1 MIDNHDVHNNI
12 EESVIA
18 KSTGEQEEEDIA
30 VKDAAL
36 YNVLNSKKK
45 MTKQEAGYREQQPK
59 NEKETNNK
67 YSSKNNNQA
76 CIKCKFNLPDEKNC
90 HIVGGQINNEY
101 GISKFF
107 SPKGDGM
114 LPGDIVWD
122 FIKKTGRKLEYEEG
136 HVIGKGAEGFQC
148 KDCKYYMHASRC
160 LLIKG
165 TAFMPEMSCAFVVKT
180 NNGTEV

>member
-1 MIDNHDVHNNI
+1 MIDNNDGDNNI

-18 KSTGEQEEEDIA
+18 KSTGKQEEEDIVA
-30 VKDAAL
+30 KDAAL

-45 MTKQEAGYREQQPK
+45 MTKQEAGYREQDGRK
-59 NEKETNNK
+59 ANN
-67 YSSKNNNQA
+67 SNHNNNHNHA
-76 CIKCKFNLPDEKNC
+76 CTKCKFNLPDEKNC
-90 HIVGGQINNEY
+90 HIVEGGINNQY
-101 GISKFF
+101 GISNFF

-136 HVIGKGAEGFQC
+136 HVIGKGGEGFQC
-148 KDCKYYMHASRC
+148 KDCKYYMYANRC

-165 TAFMPEMSCAFVVKT
+165 GAFMPEMSCAFVVKID
-180 NNGTEV
+180 NGTEV

>member
-1 MIDNHDVHNNI
+1 MLDNHDDDNNI
-12 EESVIA
+12 DESVIA
-18 KSTGEQEEEDIA
+18 KSTGEQEEEDIV

-45 MTKQEAGYREQQPK
+45 MTKQEASYKEQDGRK
-59 NEKETNNK
+59 TNN
-67 YSSKNNNQA
+67 NNYNNNYNQA
-76 CIKCKFNLPDEKNC
+76 CIKCKFDLPDEKNC
-90 HIVGGQINNEY
+90 HIVEGEINNDY
-101 GISKFF
+101 GISNFF

-148 KDCKYYMHASRC
+148 KDCKYYMYANRC

>member
-1 MIDNHDVHNNI
+1 MIDDNHDVHSNNI

-45 MTKQEAGYREQQPK
+45 MTKQEAGYREQEI
-59 NEKETNNK
+59 NYNN
-67 YSSKNNNQA
+67 YNPA

-90 HIVGGQINNEY
+90 HIVEGEINNEN
-101 GISKFF
+101 GISNYF

-122 FIKKTGRKLEYEEG
+122 FIKKTGKKLEYEEG
-136 HVIGKGAEGFQC
+136 HVIDKAAEGFQC
-148 KDCKYYMHASRC
+148 KGCKYYMYTNSC

-165 TAFMPEMSCAFVVKT
+165 NSFMPEMSCAFVVKID
-180 NNGTEV
+180 NGTEI